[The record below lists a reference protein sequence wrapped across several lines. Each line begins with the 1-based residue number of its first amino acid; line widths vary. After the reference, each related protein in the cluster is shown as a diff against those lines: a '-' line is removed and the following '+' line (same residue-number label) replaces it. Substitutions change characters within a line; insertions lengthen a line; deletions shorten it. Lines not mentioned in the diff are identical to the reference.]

1 MFVQT
6 FSAAIVARRRQC
18 ESPFT
23 IRWKNLKTQL
33 YSYGEAYR
41 PHQSIS
47 KTEPFENA
55 LQTGGI

>member
-33 YSYGEAYR
+33 YFYGEAYR

-47 KTEPFENA
+47 KTELFENA
-55 LQTGGI
+55 L